1 MKERDSAMV
10 RIPKATH
17 LRLHMLAKREGRP
30 MSEIVR
36 RAVNVYEGKPA

>member
-1 MKERDSAMV
+1 MERNTKPV
-10 RIPKATH
+10 RVHDKTH
-17 LRLHMLAKREGRP
+17 RRLTILAKREGRP